1 MEKLTQDDV
10 AAIIFRRADGKLAT
24 HVVWETAAA
33 VIAKLNAA
41 HPLQYAPT
49 EPGAPQSDEEWN
61 EFCRACGNDPEAW
74 GWARIR
80 LNCILA
86 KRDTAQPAESLVD
99 HCAKVSEQVNQMPA
113 WKKGSAINE
122 RPLMVDSAQDDW
134 NDQHGHRTEI
144 LPLIGGEFAGK
155 TPPIRPSPW
164 PTWAPRPFQS

>member
-49 EPGAPQSDEEWN
+49 EPGAPLSDEEWN

-86 KRDTAQPAESLVD
+86 KRDTAQPAESLKAD
-99 HCAKVSEQVNQMPA
+99 WIHCPGKEHSLPE
-113 WKKGSAINE
+113 
-122 RPLMVDSAQDDW
+122 PLAHLLD
-134 NDQHGHRTEI
+134 E
-144 LPLIGGEFAGK
+144 LEPK
-155 TPPIRPSPW
+155 
-164 PTWAPRPFQS
+164 